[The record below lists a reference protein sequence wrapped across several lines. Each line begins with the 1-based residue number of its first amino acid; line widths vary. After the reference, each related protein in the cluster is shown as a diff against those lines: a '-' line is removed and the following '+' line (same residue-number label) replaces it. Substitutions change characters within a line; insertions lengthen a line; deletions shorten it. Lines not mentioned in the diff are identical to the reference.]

1 MLSVEMSSAAF
12 TFPVKRATLHNRMK
26 KMRMDLNWL
35 FTSQLL
41 FGVSANILV
50 TGFEDLLGNFF
61 SVIVNYFYLEFVTL
75 CFGGNNA
82 FVGVDQYR
90 ILTNFVGLAI
100 SIAVIVSR
108 EHDINVERI
117 EHGSHFLNTVVGTMP
132 IAWVGT
138 DRHMANHNSE
148 FG

>member
-1 MLSVEMSSAAF
+1 MLSVEISSAAF

-75 CFGGNNA
+75 RLSDNNA
-82 FVGVDQYR
+82 FIGVDQYR
-90 ILTNFVGLAI
+90 ILTYLIGFTVRI
-100 SIAVIVSR
+100 PVIVSG

-117 EHGSHFLNTVVGTMP
+117 EHGSHFLNAVVGTMP